1 MAAAG
6 TDGLRRTN
14 TAAVLRALR
23 ERGPASRALLAQRT
37 GLAKATVGAIVA
49 DLHRAGAVTEVDA
62 APAPSVTG
70 RPGRPVAL
78 DGARIA
84 GLGLEVN
91 VGYLAATALDLAG
104 RTVLTHRVPTEAGDE
119 LAALR
124 ALARR
129 CRDELTGEGRRLMGV
144 EVAVPGLVARERG
157 VVVAAPNLGW
167 DDLDLACDVALA
179 LGGQCPVGVD
189 NDANCSAVAEATHG
203 VGAGYDQVLFLTG
216 TVGLG
221 AGLVVDGV
229 VQRGSAGFA
238 GEVGHL
244 PLGGGA
250 LRCACGRTGCW
261 ETTVGLPAML
271 RTTGV
276 GGVTGVT
283 GVTGGTGIGAHDPV
297 AAATEVMRLATDDP
311 AVADGVREVGRR
323 LGAGVVALAGLLDPA
338 VVVLGGYFV
347 PLGPLLVPVVE
358 QALQEWLLGAGE
370 RRCAVELSTLGLGAA
385 STGAATGALT
395 GVFDGT
401 TALTS

>member
-1 MAAAG
+1 M
-6 TDGLRRTN
+6 L
-14 TAAVLRALR
+14 
-23 ERGPASRALLAQRT
+23 S
-37 GLAKATVGAIVA
+37 
-49 DLHRAGAVTEVDA
+49 
-62 APAPSVTG
+62 
-70 RPGRPVAL
+70 
-78 DGARIA
+78 
-84 GLGLEVN
+84 
-91 VGYLAATALDLAG
+91 
-104 RTVLTHRVPTEAGDE
+104 HRVPADAGGE

-129 CRDELTGEGRRLMGV
+129 CRDELTAEGRRLMGV

-157 VVVAAPNLGW
+157 VVVAAPNLRW
-167 DDLDLACDVALA
+167 ADLDLASDIALA
-179 LGGQCPVGVD
+179 VGGQCPVGVD

-221 AGLVVDGV
+221 AGLVVDGM
-229 VQRGSAGFA
+229 VQRGSTGFA

-244 PLGGGA
+244 PLGGSS

-276 GGVTGVT
+276 GETAV
-283 GVTGGTGIGAHDPV
+283 AEHDPV
-297 AAATEVMRLATDDP
+297 AAAAQVMRLAAGDA
-311 AVADGVREVGRR
+311 AVAAGVREVGRR

-347 PLGPLLVPVVE
+347 PLGALLVPVVE
-358 QALQEWLLGAGE
+358 QALREGLLGAE
-370 RRCAVELSTLGLGAA
+370 QRRCAVELSTLGLAAA
-385 STGAATGALT
+385 STGAATGALA

-401 TALTS
+401 TALTT

>member
-14 TAAVLRALR
+14 TATVLRALR
-23 ERGPASRALLAQRT
+23 EHGPASRALLAQRT
-37 GLAKATVGAIVA
+37 DLAKATVGVIVA
-49 DLHRAGAVTEVDA
+49 DLHRAGAVTELT
-62 APAPSVTG
+62 PSPSPPVTG

-78 DGARIA
+78 DGAGIV

-104 RTVLTHRVPTEAGDE
+104 RTVLSHRVPADTGDE

-124 ALARR
+124 ALARS
-129 CRDELTGEGRRLMGV
+129 CRDELTADGRRVIGA

-167 DDLDLACDVALA
+167 ADLDLAGDIALA
-179 LGGQCPVGVD
+179 LGAQFPVGVD
-189 NDANCSAVAEATHG
+189 NDANCSAVAEATRG

-221 AGLVVDGV
+221 AGLVVDGSV
-229 VQRGSAGFA
+229 RRGSTGFA

-244 PLGGGA
+244 PLGGSS

-276 GGVTGVT
+276 GDSAV
-283 GVTGGTGIGAHDPV
+283 AEHDPV
-297 AAATEVMRLATDDP
+297 AAAAEVMRLAATDP
-311 AVADGVREVGRR
+311 VVAEGVREVGRR
-323 LGAGVVALAGLLDPA
+323 LGEGVVTLAGVLDPA

-358 QALQEWLLGAGE
+358 QALREGTLGAGD

-385 STGAATGALT
+385 STGAATGALA
-395 GVFDGT
+395 GVFAGT
-401 TALTS
+401 TPLT